1 VQSATITES
10 WFQAHSEVKQR
21 VFERLCNLM
30 KICWAGGKKAGMI
43 LGDGAYKFLNVLPNI
58 ALQDFGVYVGDSGK
72 DDAMKQ
78 VVQQLSQ
85 AALQSGNVDLLNVIK
100 VLKADTMTEAEKVLE
115 QGMEQMKRMQDQQQQ
130 ILMQQQQMAQQ
141 AKEAEIQQQLALKQ
155 VDNDAKKDIANIEAE
170 TKIKIAKMQTDAQ
183 RDINDA
189 KESSAMIKKVA
200 DSELRMREKNQET
213 PETTVGEK
221 TARQE
226 LDRAV
231 QDI

>member
-1 VQSATITES
+1 
-10 WFQAHSEVKQR
+10 
-21 VFERLCNLM
+21 
-30 KICWAGGKKAGMI
+30 
-43 LGDGAYKFLNVLPNI
+43 
-58 ALQDFGVYVGDSGK
+58 
-72 DDAMKQ
+72 MKQ

>member
-1 VQSATITES
+1 M
-10 WFQAHSEVKQR
+10 SE
-21 VFERLCNLM
+21 
-30 KICWAGGKKAGMI
+30 
-43 LGDGAYKFLNVLPNI
+43 DGAYKFLNVLPNI

-189 KESSAMIKKVA
+189 KES
-200 DSELRMREKNQET
+200 
-213 PETTVGEK
+213 
-221 TARQE
+221 
-226 LDRAV
+226 
-231 QDI
+231 